1 MKREKKKTKDEIY
14 NIIRNRIIT
23 LEMKPEEIIYEENFC
38 KEFNVSRTPIREV
51 ILRLEQDRLVKI
63 FPRQGTIVAPISL
76 QYFHEVFNIRML
88 IEPSIAAQGAPM
100 IDKEKLK
107 EYREFFSKDPSQ
119 LDIETV
125 ISMDQGF
132 HKLII
137 DSSNNQVL
145 SNFYDSLMGP
155 IQRVRNLILQSTPGR
170 LQQSDMEHVEII
182 DALLSQDE
190 EKIKECIIRNLE
202 SGRRDTVNM
211 GF

>member
-1 MKREKKKTKDEIY
+1 MKAYKKKDKNEIY
-14 NIIRNRIIT
+14 NIIRDRIIN

-76 QYFHEVFNIRML
+76 QYLHEVYDIRML
-88 IEPSIAAQGAPM
+88 IEPAIAVQVAPV
-100 IDKEKLK
+100 INKEKLL
-107 EYREFFSKDPSQ
+107 EYKDFFMKDPSQ
-119 LDIETV
+119 LDIQTV
-125 ISMDQGF
+125 SSMDQAF

-155 IQRVRNLILQSTPGR
+155 IQRVRNLSLQMTPGR
-170 LQQSDMEHVEII
+170 LQQSDREHVEII
-182 DALLSQDE
+182 NAILEQDVE
-190 EKIKECIIRNLE
+190 RIRTCVIQNLE
-202 SGRRDTVNM
+202 RGRSLTVNM
-211 GF
+211 GS